1 MPNPCHSLVVYRG
14 ASLIFTNMLVVIIS
28 DIALYDSRC
37 GNAGSR
43 LRRDKRGDWM
53 KNEGGKGSDGRAC
66 SIMSHS
72 TRVDQLLDPHLHLPQ
87 PCVVAIHVLQ
97 PHPSVTPSH
106 THLQPLDHCLI
117 QVARL
122 DPYYLDTA
130 RRCPK
135 SRNHRFDSGGPKT
148 VAFL

>member
-1 MPNPCHSLVVYRG
+1 MQNPCHSLVVYRG

-72 TRVDQLLDPHLHLPQ
+72 TRIDQLLDPP
-87 PCVVAIHVLQ
+87 PPPAAVRGRDSCAATA
-97 PHPSVTPSH
+97 PFCDTVTYAPPTS
-106 THLQPLDHCLI
+106 
-117 QVARL
+117 
-122 DPYYLDTA
+122 
-130 RRCPK
+130 
-135 SRNHRFDSGGPKT
+135 
-148 VAFL
+148 